1 MGNQGSVINHQLHFF
16 SSVHK
21 GMDKEEIQKMREH
34 RIMAG
39 TTYSLPSP
47 SWQYTQRPAV
57 GVREAKNYW
66 LL

>member
-1 MGNQGSVINHQLHFF
+1 
-16 SSVHK
+16 
-21 GMDKEEIQKMREH
+21 MDKEEIQKMREH

-57 GVREAKNYW
+57 GVREAKSYW